1 MPYIGK
7 PQSADAFRVTPSNI
21 DSALKGAVSGSND
34 SEMTLATASIAAIT
48 ASISRID
55 SEIDTNAANITLATA
70 SIAAITASLGQPVN
84 TNSNV
89 TFNNITSTGTLT
101 AVEVHTTFVSSSIA
115 VASGSNN
122 FGDATDDHHS
132 FTGSLSVSGSGTITG
147 SLTVEGSSTIDDLT
161 ATSIT
166 ATGDISGSTT
176 GSFGHIRIGTGG
188 NIDLSS
194 DDVII
199 RNLVS
204 NKDLIFK
211 GNDGGTEVE
220 TMRIN
225 YSGNNIGI
233 GTNSPGGKLHVDD
246 DRSTAYNGAAEIAET
261 VLFRNKNGSDGSGVN
276 NVTSIGLQVGDGAT
290 SQGFLN
296 YVRTGDNNGKFTFSQ
311 RTAGSTYVESMTIS
325 GSNVGIGDTAP
336 TSDSGFGTPIVRIKG
351 STHPAFVIRNT
362 SSGGE
367 GLMSCGDEVGLQFAM
382 AGNATAAHNVI
393 KFRTGNTNN
402 NYNSTERM
410 RITSAGNVAIGTTD
424 QITSF
429 GSGRTT
435 LTIAAIAA
443 GGSNNYAVLELEGK
457 SATNDGI
464 LGTINFYDTGNQNC
478 IIQAQRATSTTSAG
492 LEFYTRVHGQS
503 IDKNMELLPIGGLEL
518 KNETLNPDG
527 ASFTG
532 LFVSTIK
539 TAGSSDT
546 GDTFFGYRNHLEWAD
561 ADQGWGS
568 MYGWF
573 NNTQVSAGAGESNQI
588 LGAYNSV
595 SWEAADVDNIF
606 GQYTQVV
613 CEGGTVDTNVFGQQT
628 FVNIDSGVTLSNAVY
643 GQQIKIDGDVNPA
656 DAYYGLQISQQGGQ
670 MHGSDDFFFFCFDD
684 QNDDIVAQIT
694 ALAGV
699 ATFDSGDFNGAP
711 DYAEYFET
719 KDGNKIAPG
728 TTVKLDGDKVVPCE
742 DGDTPIGVARPDG
755 TSAIV
760 GNAKTLGYQGKYL
773 TTDYDEIIMEDYK
786 LVQWVEEINLATY
799 RANRQDTKPVL
810 GGNVRYY
817 MEEGTDREVTTKY
830 FRKHSY
836 HSDRLPSGVTVPVD
850 ATTQTPLHQR
860 KKLNPDY
867 DPSKADDY
875 KGRATRDEWCLVGLL
890 GQIPITKGQ
899 PLASNWIKMKDVS
912 DTVEMYFVK

>member
-21 DSALKGAVSGSND
+21 DSDLKGAVSGSND

-48 ASISRID
+48 SSISELRTHETLSTASIAAITASISRL
-55 SEIDTNAANITLATA
+55 DTEAETNETNMTLATA

-84 TNSNV
+84 TDSNV
-89 TFNNITSTGTLT
+89 TFNNINSTGTIT
-101 AVEVHTTFVSSSIA
+101 ATEVHTTFVSSSIA

-122 FGDATDDHHS
+122 FGDEASDHHS
-132 FTGSLSVSGSGTITG
+132 FTGSLSISGSGTITG

-176 GSFGHIRIGTGG
+176 GSFGHIRIGTAG
-188 NIDLSS
+188 NIDLNSE
-194 DDVII
+194 DVTI

-204 NKDLIFK
+204 NKDLIFR
-211 GNDGGTEVE
+211 GNDGGIEVE
-220 TMRIN
+220 AMRIN
-225 YSGNNIGI
+225 YSGNNVGVGTSGI
-233 GTNSPGGKLHVDD
+233 GAKLHVQDN
-246 DRSTAYNGAAEIAET
+246 RSTAYSGTAEPAET
-261 VLFRNKNGSDGSGVN
+261 MIVQNASGSDGTGVN
-276 NVTSIGLQVGDGAT
+276 RFTSLSLQTGDGAT
-290 SQGFLN
+290 SQGFIN

-311 RTAGSTYVESMTIS
+311 RAGSSTYVESMAIS
-325 GSNVGIGDTAP
+325 GSNVGIGTNAP
-336 TSDSGFGTPIVRIKG
+336 DSMLHLNGTDPILKFQDSAGGDVFGIYNSDSLGLGFYNFTDSRQDVTI
-351 STHPAFVIRNT
+351 
-362 SSGGE
+362 
-367 GLMSCGDEVGLQFAM
+367 
-382 AGNATAAHNVI
+382 
-393 KFRTGNTNN
+393 TG
-402 NYNSTERM
+402 
-410 RITSAGNVAIGTTD
+410 AGNVAIGSRTD

-429 GSGRTT
+429 GAGRTT
-435 LTIAAIAA
+435 LTVAAQAA
-443 GGSNNYAVLELEGK
+443 GGSNNYANLELEGK

-464 LGTINFYDTGNQNC
+464 LGSISFYDTGNQNC

-532 LFVSTIK
+532 LYVSTIK

-561 ADQGWGS
+561 SDQGWGNL
-568 MYGWF
+568 YGWF
-573 NNTQVSAGAGESNQI
+573 NNTQISAGAGESTS
-588 LGAYNSV
+588 AYASYNKL
-595 SWEAADVDNIF
+595 SWEAADADNLF
-606 GQYTQVV
+606 GAYTEVV
-613 CEGGTVDTNVFGQQT
+613 CEGGTVDTNVFGQKT

-643 GQQIKIDGDVNPA
+643 GHHLSIDGDVNPA
-656 DAYYGLQISQQGGQ
+656 DAYYGLVISQQGGQ
-670 MHGSDDFFFFCFDD
+670 MHGSDDFFFLCFDD
-684 QNDDIVAQIT
+684 QNDDITAQIT

-786 LVQWVEEINLATY
+786 LVQWVEEIDFNTY
-799 RANRQDTKPVL
+799 KANQSNTKPVL

-830 FRKHSY
+830 FRRHSY
-836 HSDRLPSGVTVPVD
+836 HSDRLPSGITVPAD
-850 ATTQTPLHQR
+850 ATTQTPNHQR

-912 DTVEMYFVK
+912 DTVELYFVK